1 MTRLTGSR
9 SAFNNAFHD
18 KVHEKIR
25 LSKKSSQ
32 NDDVR
37 KWKQSPPHSGVGIN
51 LKVVGSLEWQLC
63 FKEGRKELYALIK

>member
-1 MTRLTGSR
+1 MTKFMKKNKT
-9 SAFNNAFHD
+9 
-18 KVHEKIR
+18 VQ
-25 LSKKSSQ
+25 KSSQ

-51 LKVVGSLEWQLC
+51 LKAVGSLEWQLC